1 MPNLT
6 TLSLR
11 GNKLCRPYQTGT
23 DGQTT
28 EPDLV
33 FSSSLT
39 SLDISKNN
47 IDSWSFID
55 ALPHIFPGLSTLRVS
70 TNPLYDKPPAPS
82 TVTNL
87 PEKPMTADEAFM
99 LTLARLA
106 QLKVLNYSTI
116 NSQDRVNGELYYLAL
131 IRTELALYPPGAE
144 KRILSAHPR
153 YRELCQTYDVP
164 DLKRKA
170 GSGEDST
177 DNPRS
182 LGVQLVKFN
191 FYWPSAANS
200 DTSSG
205 TSAKEFAKEIPRS
218 FDVYRVKAL
227 VARQFSLPP
236 LRFKLIWE
244 TDEWDPVEQGTAEE
258 DEWDSE
264 EECDSLTAKDPTRAA
279 DKRLV
284 RREEELM
291 DSTKEI
297 GMWLDAGIRL
307 VRVRVEPFP

>member
-1 MPNLT
+1 
-6 TLSLR
+6 
-11 GNKLCRPYQTGT
+11 
-23 DGQTT
+23 
-28 EPDLV
+28 
-33 FSSSLT
+33 
-39 SLDISKNN
+39 
-47 IDSWSFID
+47 
-55 ALPHIFPGLSTLRVS
+55 
-70 TNPLYDKPPAPS
+70 
-82 TVTNL
+82 
-87 PEKPMTADEAFM
+87 
-99 LTLARLA
+99 
-106 QLKVLNYSTI
+106 
-116 NSQDRVNGELYYLAL
+116 
-131 IRTELALYPPGAE
+131 
-144 KRILSAHPR
+144 
-153 YRELCQTYDVP
+153 
-164 DLKRKA
+164 
-170 GSGEDST
+170 
-177 DNPRS
+177 
-182 LGVQLVKFN
+182 VQLVKFN